1 MSADSTYLSADM
13 LTALLLSTL
22 LFPLARV
29 TVAQPYF
36 LLSDENP
43 MYIQLELA
51 DFLSSLPQ
59 SVVRGDAVSLS
70 DNVVRKIFN
79 FAKLK
84 KDDIFYHLGCG
95 EGNAVAIAAKEF
107 GIKKSVGIEID
118 KSVADKASKHIA
130 SIENAHIVNADIRK
144 ADISDATVLLFWF
157 SDLDLV
163 DSMTKR
169 FKKEIKEGARVIT
182 IWAPLDMTLP
192 DKVEFP
198 FFINKKP
205 FKRARSIRQQIKA
218 IYRTE
223 CIDFTASWL
232 LAERYIDALEVTPGE
247 YRRFVNMLQS
257 MVIWINAWNM
267 RVACEDEVPPP
278 VQAYIGILKTFFNID
293 LSGMITK
300 GQK

>member
-1 MSADSTYLSADM
+1 MELS
-13 LTALLLSTL
+13 
-22 LFPLARV
+22 
-29 TVAQPYF
+29 
-36 LLSDENP
+36 
-43 MYIQLELA
+43 

-59 SVVRGDAVSLS
+59 SVLRGDAVALR

-84 KDDIFYHLGCG
+84 KNDIFYHLGCG
-95 EGNAVAIAAKEF
+95 EANAVAIAAKEF
-107 GIKKSVGIEID
+107 DVKKSIGIEID
-118 KSVADKASKHIA
+118 KSLADKARQHIA
-130 SIENAHIVNADIRK
+130 SINNAYIINTDIRK

-163 DSMTKR
+163 DAMTKR
-169 FKKEIKEGARVIT
+169 FKKHLNDGARVIT
-182 IWAPLDMTLP
+182 IWAPLSMTLP

-205 FKRARSIRQQIKA
+205 FKRARSIQQQIKA
-218 IYRTE
+218 IYGTK

-232 LAERYIDALEVTPGE
+232 LAERYIDALEVTPKE

-267 RVACEDEVPPP
+267 RIACEDEVPPP
-278 VQAYIGILKTFFNID
+278 VQTYIGILKTFFNID
-293 LSGMITK
+293 LSDMITK
-300 GQK
+300 EQK